1 MWTEDAAHT
10 PLALRMRCQIP
21 LPGAVVSTCNVPS
34 GRAPEETEL
43 IEPLVS
49 MWVALDH
56 VPLVLRV
63 LSQIPDPGTRPW
75 KCNVPSGSPADA
87 MSVTEPL
94 VSMWMALAAQVPL
107 ALRTRSQVPLPGT
120 RVNTCSVPFGN
131 DAAASAAARRF
142 GGFPRASH
150 SANSGRCW
158 RTMMLTEHDGGSPTD
173 ETTRPTFA
181 ASTRSIYRMP
191 SMSPSPI

>member
-75 KCNVPSGSPADA
+75 KCNVP
-87 MSVTEPL
+87 
-94 VSMWMALAAQVPL
+94 
-107 ALRTRSQVPLPGT
+107 
-120 RVNTCSVPFGN
+120 FGN
-131 DAAASAAARRF
+131 DAAATCVIDGLVSISTAWDAHTPLALRVR
-142 GGFPRASH
+142 SH
-150 SANSGRCW
+150 TVPCGSSGRI
-158 RTMMLTEHDGGSPTD
+158 LS
-173 ETTRPTFA
+173 
-181 ASTRSIYRMP
+181 
-191 SMSPSPI
+191 

>member
-1 MWTEDAAHT
+1 MATVAASASSAS
-10 PLALRMRCQIP
+10 LGILISALLSQATLGMP
-21 LPGAVVSTCNVPS
+21 PT
-34 GRAPEETEL
+34 GRVPEETEL
-43 IEPLVS
+43 IEPLAS

-131 DAAASAAARRF
+131 DAAATCVIDGLVSISTAWDAHTPLALRVR
-142 GGFPRASH
+142 SH
-150 SANSGRCW
+150 TVPCGSSGRI
-158 RTMMLTEHDGGSPTD
+158 LS
-173 ETTRPTFA
+173 
-181 ASTRSIYRMP
+181 
-191 SMSPSPI
+191 